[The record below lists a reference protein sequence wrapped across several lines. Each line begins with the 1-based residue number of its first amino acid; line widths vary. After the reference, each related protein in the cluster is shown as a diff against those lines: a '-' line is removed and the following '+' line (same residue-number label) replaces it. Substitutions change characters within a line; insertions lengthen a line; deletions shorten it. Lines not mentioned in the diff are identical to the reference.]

1 MSSGDEGLL
10 TLTIKMRVS
19 PEPELGEELI
29 SLMKRYREAL
39 NYAIEVVIEN
49 KALSLGRAHKLL
61 YSVLKERYGL
71 PSRIAQD
78 CYREAIAVAK
88 SWLRNPKKGKIPK
101 VRTLKLWLTQEQS
114 YRVKDNYVELIG
126 GFKLEITGWDRR
138 YDSYPNRE
146 ARLVYRNG
154 EFFLMITKQIPKPS
168 KYTPKGVV
176 AVDVNK
182 KEIVFGN
189 SVVRE
194 RRETAIERALHY
206 KKLAEKL
213 QQKYSFSKY
222 NAWLRRKGILR
233 RIGHFHRKACNIVE
247 DWAKKT
253 SLEIA
258 ELARQHRY
266 AVARED
272 LTGLIERLREL
283 PRDHKVALLILSYR
297 KLSFWIDWQCEKLG
311 VPIIPVE
318 PKHTSSICPNCS
330 SRLKGN
336 GYRRLKCPR
345 CGLEEDRDRVAVL
358 NIEKRALEQLE
369 PISGGPLTAP
379 TAPQMTDVTPN
390 RCGEPMNRPEGT
402 LALQGGEEV
411 RHPPLEFV
419 VRAFQTAGRRSG

>member
-1 MSSGDEGLL
+1 LL

-19 PEPELGEELI
+19 PEPESGEELI

-61 YSVLKERYGL
+61 YNVLKERYGL
-71 PSRIAQD
+71 PSKVAQD
-78 CYREAIAVAK
+78 CYREAITVAK
-88 SWLRNPKKGKIPK
+88 SWLRNPKRGKIPK
-101 VRTLKLWLTQEQS
+101 VKTLKLWLTQGYS

-154 EFFLMITKQIPKPS
+154 EFFLMITKQIPKPP

-176 AVDVNK
+176 AVDVNE

-222 NAWLRRKGILR
+222 NAWLRRRGILKR
-233 RIGHFHRKACNIVE
+233 VRHFHRKACNIIE
-247 DWAKKT
+247 DWAKKV
-253 SLEIA
+253 SREIA
-258 ELARQHRY
+258 ELAKRHQY

-272 LTGLIERLREL
+272 
-283 PRDHKVALLILSYR
+283 LSYR

-345 CGLEEDRDRVAVL
+345 CGLEEDRDRIAVL
-358 NIEKRALEQLE
+358 NIEKRGLRLLGL
-369 PISGGPLTAP
+369 SGGSLTAP

-390 RCGEPMNRPEGT
+390 RCGEPSPFR
-402 LALQGGEEV
+402 
-411 RHPPLEFV
+411 
-419 VRAFQTAGRRSG
+419 AGRRSD